1 MGAVFSVTVS
11 IGGKGLTAVG
21 ANIFINRFL
30 SDTLRVSVPP
40 FLPTLRRTETLRF
53 SAGGLCYRLTAFRAD
68 SFNIILYG
76 GILTATFDIVPA
88 AESLDG
94 IS

>member
-1 MGAVFSVTVS
+1 MAVS

-40 FLPTLRRTETLRF
+40 FLSTLRRTESLRF
-53 SAGGLCYRLTAFRAD
+53 SAGGLCYRLATFRAKT
-68 SFNIILYG
+68 FNIFLYG
-76 GILTATFDIVPA
+76 GIPTATFDILPA
-88 AESLDG
+88 AESLNG